1 MWAELAHA
9 SVQSPNV
16 SFVGHL
22 AGILAGLLVFIV
34 YELLQPD
41 EYARLRGMAVIG
53 RSQSRELFTV
63 DENGKL
69 QCSFDRGEESWTVA
83 SSALMLVVFFLFKLS
98 GECCGLIRDMWPGR
112 G

>member
-69 QCSFDRGEESWTVA
+69 QCSFDVIRGEESWTAA
-83 SSALMLVVFFLFKLS
+83 SSALTLVGFFSCSSFLESAVDL
-98 GECCGLIRDMWPGR
+98 
-112 G
+112 